1 MTLKNI
7 INSEGIDIMKKK
19 IFTKEWVKAA
29 AVRALKTTAQAALGA
44 IGATAMITDVNF
56 LLIVSTAAMAGIC
69 SILTSVAGLP
79 EVSQTDE

>member
-1 MTLKNI
+1 
-7 INSEGIDIMKKK
+7 MKKK